1 MPALLAAADV
11 AVCRSG
17 SSTCFEL
24 ASVGL
29 PSVLVPSPHVTADQQ
44 TRNARH
50 LVDAGAAVLVPD
62 ASLDG
67 QRLAAEVDRLLD
79 DEERPRAM
87 SAAGRAWSRPDPA
100 ARIAELAQDAATG
113 GSHHPPTLTHPDPPH

>member
-79 DEERPRAM
+79 DEERLRAM
-87 SAAGRAWSRPDPA
+87 SAAGRAWRAEERRGGTECVSPCRSRWSPS
-100 ARIAELAQDAATG
+100 T
-113 GSHHPPTLTHPDPPH
+113 

>member
-62 ASLDG
+62 ASIDG
-67 QRLAAEVDRLLD
+67 QRLAAEVARLLD
-79 DEERPRAM
+79 DEERPSAM
-87 SAAGRAWSRPDPA
+87 SAAGRDRATPTGA
-100 ARIAELAQDAATG
+100 ARTG
-113 GSHHPPTLTHPDPPH
+113 APAHGQPPG